1 MLLSVQ
7 KLILVVVDVY
17 KLDFPRVNDR
27 TLGYVDE
34 FILLDKRQNFL
45 LVVLVVLIAKTK
57 LRW

>member
-7 KLILVVVDVY
+7 KLILVVVY

-27 TLGYVDE
+27 TFGYIDE

-45 LVVLVVLIAKTK
+45 LIVLVVLIAKTK